1 MKGKPVKIMELLN
14 RRLFKVSFNPLDHVE
29 IKVVNIFTALVEIIR
44 NINRKLEGP
53 RLEFFI
59 ALYKRAVKSPRFSSQ
74 F

>member
-29 IKVVNIFTALVEIIR
+29 IKVVNIFTALVEI
-44 NINRKLEGP
+44 RKLEG
-53 RLEFFI
+53 LEFFI